1 MMFRYPLAALA
12 LAASF
17 CVCGQA
23 AGEAQLAPGS
33 VRMVME
39 RTVEDFVLPGYK
51 AFEQATGELVRATGA
66 LCAAPGHSSL
76 DDARQAFDEVTLGW
90 AAVEMIRFGPVM
102 SENRLERVLFWPDR
116 KSTGL
121 KQAQAA
127 IASSDPSVLDAANMP
142 AKSVAVQGLGALEFT
157 LFGTGS
163 QGLQTGDSFR
173 CGYAAAIA
181 ENLHSIAASLVS
193 GWQDP
198 DGALAKWT
206 DQSSTEDIQESL
218 NELVGTLVHGLEN
231 VRDQRLLAFLDPDG
245 KDKPRLALF
254 WRSGQTLPV
263 LHANVTALA
272 RLFDE
277 SAMDALLPED
287 AASIADSIRFEFT
300 ELSKLLDI
308 SVPVTEALKDKD
320 LRSRL
325 AASDTVL
332 RSLLDR
338 LDRQYAPATGLSS
351 GFSFADGD

>member
-1 MMFRYPLAALA
+1 MLRFPVIALA
-12 LAASF
+12 LVAA
-17 CVCGQA
+17 VCGGDQA
-23 AGEAQLAPGS
+23 VAEARLAPGS

-39 RTVEDFVLPGYK
+39 RTVEDFILPGYRS
-51 AFEQATGELVRATGA
+51 FEQASGELVASTKA
-66 LCAAPGHSSL
+66 LCAAPGSSSL
-76 DDARQAFDEVTLGW
+76 AAARQAFDAVTLKW
-90 AAVEMIRFGPVM
+90 AGVEMVRFGPVM

-127 IASSDPSVLDAANMP
+127 LATSDASVLDAANMP
-142 AKSVAVQGLGALEFT
+142 AKSVAVQGLGALEFA

-163 QGLQTGDSFR
+163 QKLETGDSFR

-181 ENLHSIAASLVS
+181 QNIHSIAGSLVA
-193 GWQDP
+193 GWRDP

-206 DQSSTEDIQESL
+206 DQSSTEDVQESL
-218 NELVGTLVHGLEN
+218 NELVATLVHGLEN

-263 LHANVTALA
+263 LHANVVGLA

-287 AASIADSIRFEFT
+287 EASIADSIRFEFS
-300 ELSKLLDI
+300 ELANLLDI
-308 SVPVTEALKDKD
+308 SVPVAEALKQET

-325 AASDTVL
+325 ATSDVVL